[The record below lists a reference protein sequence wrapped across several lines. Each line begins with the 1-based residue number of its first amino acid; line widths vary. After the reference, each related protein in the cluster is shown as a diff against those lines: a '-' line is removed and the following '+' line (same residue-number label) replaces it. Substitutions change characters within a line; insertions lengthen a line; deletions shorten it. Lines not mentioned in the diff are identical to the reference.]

1 MGGKGREGERER
13 GMNRNIYIER
23 VRRRRVVKRNKKAR
37 NGGRDNEMCMEGE
50 IRGTEGQG

>member
-1 MGGKGREGERER
+1 
-13 GMNRNIYIER
+13 MNRNIYIER